1 MVFEKVL
8 GSLLKFEKVKIFTRK
23 IINHVSVFLLIF
35 ILFSCISAKSLL
47 IEIPQKSNKELPQ
60 NIQSLLL
67 IARVVDEK
75 YTNLDSDSLQRIF
88 FHQQFDY
95 DTIINDIQIVDTT
108 LKALGE
114 LLFESGRYDFV
125 IPENRFPAFESNAF
139 ITKEMP
145 WEEVK
150 TLCETYNTDAVLS
163 IDYFKTR
170 VKTSYETEDYFN
182 PYDNVFSS
190 LSKAEMQISFE
201 TIIRVYDPT
210 QEKIITRQF
219 LRDTLFWEDTGQN
232 ARELFSRFTPVKNG
246 LYEAGIAIA
255 LNFSG
260 VIGPVWLRDK
270 RSYFAT
276 GDNNMKQAVP
286 LVNSGQWLPAI
297 ELWKNTA
304 QNANSKSLK
313 SKAEFNIALGYE
325 MLGDIDEA
333 IDWALKSYN
342 NMYRTNTYNY
352 LETLKFRKN
361 DLNRQKP

>member
-1 MVFEKVL
+1 
-8 GSLLKFEKVKIFTRK
+8 
-23 IINHVSVFLLIF
+23 
-35 ILFSCISAKSLL
+35 LL
-47 IEIPQKSNKELPQ
+47 IEIPQKSKKELPQ

-75 YTNLDSDSLQRIF
+75 YTNLGSDSLQRIF
-88 FHQQFDY
+88 FRQEFDY
-95 DTIINDIQIVDTT
+95 DTIINDIQTVDTT

-150 TLCETYNTDAVLS
+150 SLCETYNTDAVLS
-163 IDYFKTR
+163 IDYLKTR
-170 VKTSYETEDYFN
+170 VKTSYDVESYFN
-182 PYDNVFSS
+182 PYDNSFTSM
-190 LSKAEMQISFE
+190 SKAEMQISFE
-201 TIIRVYDPT
+201 TIIRVYDPL
-210 QEKIITRQF
+210 QEKIIARQF
-219 LRDTLFWEDTGQN
+219 LRDTLFWEDYGQN
-232 ARELFSRFTPVKNG
+232 ARELFSQFTPVKKALN
-246 LYEAGIAIA
+246 EVGIAIA
-255 LNFSG
+255 LDFSG
-260 VIGPVWLRDK
+260 IIGPVWLRDK

-276 GDNNMKQAVP
+276 GDANLKKAVP

-304 QNANSKSLK
+304 ENTSSKSLK
-313 SKAEFNIALGYE
+313 SKAEFNIALGCE
-325 MLGDIDEA
+325 MLGDIDAA

-342 NMYRTNTYNY
+342 TMYRTNTYNY

-361 DLNRQKP
+361 DLTRK

>member
-1 MVFEKVL
+1 M
-8 GSLLKFEKVKIFTRK
+8 
-23 IINHVSVFLLIF
+23 
-35 ILFSCISAKSLL
+35 SAKPLL
-47 IEIPQKSNKELPQ
+47 IEIPQKSKKELPQ
-60 NIQSLLL
+60 SIQSLLL
-67 IARVVDEK
+67 IARVVDDRF
-75 YTNLDSDSLQRIF
+75 TDLDTDSLQRIF
-88 FHQQFDY
+88 FRQQFDY
-95 DTIINDIQIVDTT
+95 DTIINDIQTVDTT

-145 WEEVK
+145 WKEVK

-170 VKTSYETEDYFN
+170 VITSYDTENYFN
-182 PYDNVFSS
+182 PYDNAFSS
-190 LSKAEMQISFE
+190 MSKAEMKISFE
-201 TIIRVYDPT
+201 TIIRVYDPS

-219 LRDTLFWEDTGQN
+219 LRDTLFWEDVGQN
-232 ARELFSRFTPVKNG
+232 ARELFSRFTPVKKG
-246 LYEAGIAIA
+246 LSEVGIAIA
-255 LNFSG
+255 LDFSG
-260 VIGPVWLRDK
+260 IIGPVWLRDR

-276 GDNNMKQAVP
+276 GDGNLKLAVP

-304 QNANSKSLK
+304 ENTNSKSLK

-325 MLGDIDEA
+325 MLGDIDAA

-342 NMYRTNTYNY
+342 TMYRTNTYNY

-361 DLNRQKP
+361 DLNRQ